1 MRNGRFYKNFDMFTS
16 ESFNA
21 FADFENK
28 IRNRVR
34 RGDLRFTNMDIV
46 KKYFF
51 GRLVLAC
58 SAEEFL
64 QGIWQTEHSPEA
76 YEQELRKKMNFRQRK
91 TFCFDMFYYEIFCE
105 LMGDIRSA
113 CEKLIRE
120 TEKRSPS
127 PLEKLYMRN
136 FIANAVLSYF
146 YEEYA
151 ESLRTCN
158 Q

>member
-28 IRNRVR
+28 IINRVR
-34 RGDLRFTNMDIV
+34 KGDLHFTNMDIV

-64 QGIWQTEHSPEA
+64 QGIWQAEHSSEA
-76 YEQELRKKMNFRQRK
+76 CEQKLRKKMTSTQRK
-91 TFCFDMFYYEIFCE
+91 AFCFDLFYYEIFSE

-113 CEKLIRE
+113 CEKLMRE

-127 PLEKLYMRN
+127 PLEKLYVRN

-151 ESLRTCN
+151 ESVKICK
-158 Q
+158 